1 MPTKRAL
8 IVDDST
14 TAQYRLK
21 KMLQSYDLEIDIVD
35 SGEAALLYLAKH
47 VPDVVFM
54 DHLMPGMDGFRVLQ
68 IIKSHPETA
77 MIPVIMYTSKSG
89 DVYTG
94 QARALGALDVI
105 TKDTINSA
113 DLTNVLRSIHVDVRE
128 KKPVSVGEESPSETT
143 AIKAPETATI
153 IASESEKIAAKA
165 AQQLVADNS
174 RRIELRIVQLEHA
187 IDDSRR
193 VIAAQL
199 IREMQKLRHNLKHE
213 LTRLLNKHEE
223 EKAKALVL
231 AAQEPV
237 PEKTSGSKYPWSIF
251 LLLLIFAA
259 ASIKYSLNMNSQL
272 QQIGEQQKTQYE
284 QLNLVVNSLLDVQ
297 AEQINQQL
305 QQASTRGGMA
315 RLPMSTAQLDDFI
328 WAFNQSSK
336 MPFSPRLIEADASLR
351 LFEFVNRISE
361 KGFEGPLWINLTVGN
376 FCVVL
381 DNAGQAQLPDHT
393 ARIADC
399 MLFSELYPLETMIEQ
414 AIGDMTA
421 ALMRIPAVSS
431 GAIAIIISQNEN
443 PLLNYP
449 QRESQL
455 PASDWNHVAKNKNQ
469 IVVSLSGTSTQP

>member
-1 MPTKRAL
+1 MPIKRAL

-21 KMLQSYDLEIDIVD
+21 KMLQAYNLDIDIVD

-113 DLTNVLRSIHVDVRE
+113 DLSNVLRSIHIDARE
-128 KKPVSVGEESPSETT
+128 KTPAAAATESRTGSTPT
-143 AIKAPETATI
+143 APEIPAI
-153 IASESEKIAAKA
+153 IATENEKIVARA

-213 LTRLLNKHEE
+213 LTRLLNTHEE
-223 EKAKALVL
+223 NKVKAAAEAALL
-231 AAQEPV
+231 SE
-237 PEKTSGSKYPWSIF
+237 PEKPSGGTYPWSIF
-251 LLLLIFAA
+251 LLLLIFSV
-259 ASIKYSLNMNSQL
+259 ASVSYSLSMNNKL
-272 QQIGEQQKTQYE
+272 QQIDEQQSTQYE

-305 QQASTRGGMA
+305 QQSSTRSGLA
-315 RLPMSTAQLDDFI
+315 RLPMSNTQLEDFI

-336 MPFSPRLIEADASLR
+336 MPFSPRLIEADISLK
-351 LFEFVNRISE
+351 LFEFVNRMSD
-361 KGFEGPLWINLTVGN
+361 KGYEGLLWINLTVGN

-381 DNAGQAQLPDHT
+381 DSAGQAQLPDHT

-414 AIGDMTA
+414 AIGDITA
-421 ALMRIPAVSS
+421 ALLRIPAVSS
-431 GAIAIIISQNEN
+431 GAISVIISQNEN
-443 PLLNYP
+443 ALLNYP

-455 PASDWNHVAKNKNQ
+455 PASDWNHVAQNKNQ
-469 IVVSLSGTSTQP
+469 IVVALSGTATPQ